1 MEAPWT
7 KPPKEI
13 LDYYAVDPTR
23 GLSKDQVDKHAQLY
37 GRNVLPEDPATPL
50 WELILEQ
57 FKDQLVLILLASAV
71 VSFALALLESSE
83 ESTWFGAFVE
93 PLVILLILVA
103 NAAVGVIQESSAEK
117 AIDALKEYSPD
128 EAKVFRS
135 SQLARIHASELVP
148 GDIISVAVG
157 DKIPADCR
165 LLSVSSSSFRIDQ
178 AILTGEST
186 SVHKGVEVVPD
197 LKAVK
202 QDMTNIL
209 FSGTTVVNGNAKA
222 IVVFTGQQTAIGDI
236 HKSITSQIS
245 EKTPLKRKLDD
256 FGDMLAKVIT
266 VICIL
271 VWLVNIRH
279 FWDPSHHGAFK
290 GAIYY
295 FKIAVALA
303 VAAIPEGLAA
313 VITACLALGTKKM
326 AQKNAI
332 VRNLPSVETLGCTNV
347 ICSDKTGTLT
357 TNQMSVSR
365 FLVIDG
371 NTGAPREYTVE
382 GTTFSPLGSVYTA
395 DGKEASAE
403 LKSDPIQRLAEISSL
418 CNDAKIVYHQEK
430 DTYSNVGE
438 PTEAALRV
446 LAEKIG
452 CCDAEV
458 TKSLRDLP
466 HSARANAVNE
476 YFERTKPRLL
486 TFEFSRDRKM
496 MSVLVRLNGT
506 GALFVKGAPESVLDQ
521 CTSVLV
527 DGKTLPLTPTLKATL
542 LERTVNYGSNGLR
555 TLALAYRDVQ
565 DIDST
570 HYLTDSSKDYARF
583 EQNLTFVSL
592 VGMLDPP
599 RPEVRD
605 AIANCRAAGI
615 RVICITGDNKRT
627 AETICRRIG
636 IFGENE
642 DLTGKSYT
650 GRELDALSHEEQIA
664 AVQRASLF
672 SRTEPGHKSQLV
684 DLLQG
689 LGLVVA
695 MTGDGV
701 NDAPALKKADIGV
714 AMGSGTDVAKLAA
727 DMVLADSNFATIEK
741 AVEEGRLI
749 YNNTKQF
756 IRYLISSNIGEVVSI
771 FLTVL
776 LGMPEALIPVQLL
789 WVNLV
794 TDSLPATAL
803 GFNPPDH
810 SIMRVPPRDSREPL
824 VGKWLFFRYMVI
836 GIYVG
841 CATVF
846 GYAWWFMFYAGGPQ
860 ISFYQ
865 LTHFHDCLAKF
876 PEIGCSMFTNEMS
889 HRATTMSLS
898 ILVTIEMFNAMNS
911 LSENESLLRL
921 PLWKNMYLVAA
932 IALSMSLHVM
942 ILYIPF
948 FTTLFAITPLNWIEW
963 KAVLLIS
970 APVLVIDE
978 VLKFISSTI
987 VDPPSKIKLD

>member
-7 KPPKEI
+7 HTPQEI
-13 LDYYAVDPTR
+13 LDYYGVDASR
-23 GLSKDQVDKHAQLY
+23 GLSSAQAAKHAEKY
-37 GRNVLPEDPATPL
+37 GKNELPEEPATPL

-71 VSFALALLESSE
+71 VSFVLALLEESDGSS
-83 ESTWFGAFVE
+83 WWGAFVE
-93 PLVILLILVA
+93 PTVILLILVA

-128 EAKVFRS
+128 EAKVIRS
-135 SQLARIHASELVP
+135 SQVSRIHASELVP

-178 AILTGEST
+178 AILTGESV
-186 SVHKGVEVVPD
+186 SVHKSVDVVPD
-197 LKAVK
+197 TKAVK

-256 FGDMLAKVIT
+256 FGDMLAKVIS

-279 FWDPSHHGAFK
+279 FWDPSHHGALK

-357 TNQMSVSR
+357 TNQMSVSK

-371 NTGAPREYTVE
+371 NTVAPREYTVE
-382 GTTFSPLGSVYTA
+382 GTTFSPIGSVYNA

-403 LKSDPIQRLAEISSL
+403 LRSDPIQRLAEISSL
-418 CNDAKIVYHQEK
+418 CNDAKIVYHADK

-452 CCDAEV
+452 CRDAEV
-458 TKSLRDLP
+458 SKSLRDLP
-466 HSARANAVNE
+466 LTARANAVNE
-476 YFERTKPRLL
+476 HFERTYPRLL

-506 GALFVKGAPESVLDQ
+506 GALFVKGAPESVLDR
-521 CTSVLV
+521 CTSALV
-527 DGKTLPLTPTLKATL
+527 DGKTIPLTPATKASIM
-542 LERTVNYGSNGLR
+542 ERTLSYGANGLR

-565 DIDST
+565 DIDSS
-570 HYLTDSSKDYARF
+570 HYLSESSKDYARF

-599 RPEVRD
+599 RPEVRE
-605 AIANCRAAGI
+605 AVANCRAAGI
-615 RVICITGDNKRT
+615 RVICITGDNKGT
-627 AETICRRIG
+627 AETICRQIG
-636 IFGENE
+636 IFDEDE

-650 GRELDALSHEEQIA
+650 GKELDALSHEEKVA

-824 VGKWLFFRYMVI
+824 VGKWLFFRYMVV

-846 GYAWWFMFYAGGPQ
+846 GYAWWFMFYTGGPQ
-860 ISFYQ
+860 ITFHQ
-865 LTHFHDCLAKF
+865 LTHFHQCSTEF
-876 PEIGCSMFTNEMS
+876 PQIGCDMFVNEMA
-889 HRATTMSLS
+889 HHATTMSLS
-898 ILVTIEMFNAMNS
+898 ILVTVEMFNAMNS

-921 PLWKNMYLVAA
+921 PVWKNMYLVGA
-932 IALSMSLHVM
+932 ITLSMCLHFM
-942 ILYIPF
+942 ILYVPF

-963 KAVLLIS
+963 KAVLYIS
-970 APVLVIDE
+970 APVVIIDE
-978 VLKFISSTI
+978 VLKFISATI
-987 VDPPSKIKLD
+987 VDPPSKVKLD